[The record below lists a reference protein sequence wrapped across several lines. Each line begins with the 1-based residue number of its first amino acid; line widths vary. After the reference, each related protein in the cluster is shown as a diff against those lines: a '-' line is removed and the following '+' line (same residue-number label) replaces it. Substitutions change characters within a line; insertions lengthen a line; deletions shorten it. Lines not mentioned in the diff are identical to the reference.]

1 MPQDV
6 RTWLI
11 QRVATYL
18 RRDAAGID
26 TAQPLTE
33 YGLNSLT
40 ALAISADAED
50 EFGLALDPALTW
62 DHPSID
68 ALAVALTTMIE
79 EKLA

>member
-1 MPQDV
+1 MQDV

-18 RRDAAGID
+18 RRDAAEID
-26 TAQPLTE
+26 SAQPLTE
-33 YGLNSLT
+33 YGLDSLT
-40 ALAISADAED
+40 ALAISTDIED

-68 ALAVALTTMIE
+68 ALATALTTMIE
-79 EKLA
+79 EKVS